1 MSPVAGLVLAGGRS
15 SRMGQAKATLEWQGR
30 PLVEH
35 IAMTLD
41 MAVDGPVVVVHA
53 PGQALPT
60 LPAGIEFAVDAAEG
74 RGPLEGIAA
83 GLRAVHGR
91 AGAAFVSST
100 DVPFLHPAFVRR
112 IVAALDET
120 VDAVVPRDGERT
132 YPLSAVYRV
141 ALLTV
146 AEDLLAA
153 DRLRASLLA
162 ERARTRYL
170 DVSTLLDDPVLA
182 AADPGLRS
190 LADVNDPGSYD
201 RARAEA

>member
-1 MSPVAGLVLAGGRS
+1 MGR
-15 SRMGQAKATLEWQGR
+15 AKANLEWQGR

-35 IAMTLD
+35 IARTLD
-41 MAVDGPVVVVHA
+41 AAVGGPIVVVHA
-53 PGQALPT
+53 PGQGLPT
-60 LPAGIEFAVDAAEG
+60 LPAGIEFAVDATEG

-83 GLRAVHGR
+83 GFRAVRGR
-91 AGAAFVSST
+91 AESAFVSST

-112 IVAALDET
+112 IVAELDET
-120 VDAVVPRDGERT
+120 VDAVVPRDGEHA

-141 ALLTV
+141 ALL
-146 AEDLLAA
+146 AEAEELLAA

-190 LADVNDPGSYD
+190 LADVNDPASYD
-201 RARAEA
+201 RARTDA